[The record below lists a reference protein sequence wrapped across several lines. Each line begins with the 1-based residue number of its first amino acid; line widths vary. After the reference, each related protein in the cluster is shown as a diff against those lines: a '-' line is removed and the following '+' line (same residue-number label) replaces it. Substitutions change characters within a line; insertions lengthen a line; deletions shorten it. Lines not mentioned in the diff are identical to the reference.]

1 MDTDPGQSFHEIG
14 VARKLILAPGKPEV
28 VTPYVKKYTKTP
40 VRICATAKAKLSRT
54 STSENSDPEN
64 LENMGN
70 SRRNRHQLPEDAPIR
85 GNFIP
90 LSSTLKGRSPSP
102 HREQGSHGVYLQ
114 LSLTD
119 SQMDRLTAVLSPED
133 GHEPLPRGRP
143 RHADQDAV
151 NMDKN
156 LKENTA
162 PSMRS
167 KSPAKPHPS
176 TTTPSRAR
184 SRSPVKFHL
193 TKTPE
198 SQRTIQG
205 VHGHTRSVSPCKTDG
220 TRPEQTPTAHK
231 TPTRTSGRHGTREP
245 PTPINTDIA
254 RAHARLAALQV
265 GKHAVIVHNPPERES
280 SPARQPSQYA
290 VVDDSSSYYSQD
302 SEGQR
307 YPSCI
312 SPLRIHKESEPKH
325 LSILKEYTEK
335 KNSVRGSDKES
346 EQFEHHGFADEESSA
361 AELAYTP
368 LAPFLPHGVPTVRKA
383 SKTLIGEGG
392 WLENTSKPEPNT
404 SPTRGGGFLGNLVK
418 KAKEIIETNYD
429 NRAQRKSRDS
439 DKSRPTSRQLAISL
453 SPREQS
459 LLYCELE
466 FALTT
471 ALNDYITA
479 QFAAG
484 RLSADKL
491 RRVADEWQRKGRP
504 RVVGF
509 RYDLETQLDLVRL
522 HAGGGDF
529 KFYSRAAAS
538 ATAVL
543 GVLDTA
549 RASARALR
557 VRTFCQPDTV
567 VAKQLLDAQ
576 GLFNVLGCPEEQ
588 QIKLAE
594 VVAFFKAAVER
605 RRVQVLMEEQQQQ
618 QQHQQQQ
625 QRQQHQHQEHGT
637 STSPVRN
644 SRSPAREGGGW
655 WGTAPAVG
663 GQIRGSGNS
672 GPAGKMMDPAG
683 YESQDE

>member
-1 MDTDPGQSFHEIG
+1 MDND
-14 VARKLILAPGKPEV
+14 
-28 VTPYVKKYTKTP
+28 
-40 VRICATAKAKLSRT
+40 
-54 STSENSDPEN
+54 
-64 LENMGN
+64 
-70 SRRNRHQLPEDAPIR
+70 
-85 GNFIP
+85 
-90 LSSTLKGRSPSP
+90 
-102 HREQGSHGVYLQ
+102 
-114 LSLTD
+114 
-119 SQMDRLTAVLSPED
+119 
-133 GHEPLPRGRP
+133 
-143 RHADQDAV
+143 
-151 NMDKN
+151 
-156 LKENTA
+156 LKENMA

-184 SRSPVKFHL
+184 SRSPVKFNL

-231 TPTRTSGRHGTREP
+231 TPTRTSGRRGTRGP

-254 RAHARLAALQV
+254 RAHARLAALHV
-265 GKHAVIVHNPPERES
+265 GKHTVVVHNPPERES
-280 SPARQPSQYA
+280 SPVRQPSQYV

-312 SPLRIHKESEPKH
+312 SPLRIHKENEPKH
-325 LSILKEYTEK
+325 LSILKEYTDK

-346 EQFEHHGFADEESSA
+346 EQYENHGFADEASSA

-418 KAKEIIETNYD
+418 KAKEIVSPSPLCPLQPFIPTTNAPLPFPLQIETNYD

-479 QFAAG
+479 QFTAG

-522 HAGGGDF
+522 HAGDF
-529 KFYSRAAAS
+529 KFYYSRAATAP

-543 GVLDTA
+543 GTLDTA

-594 VVAFFKAAVER
+594 VVAFFKAGVER
-605 RRVQVLMEEQQQQ
+605 RRVQALMEE
-618 QQHQQQQ
+618 QQ

-644 SRSPAREGGGW
+644 SRSPAREGGEW

-663 GQIRGSGNS
+663 GQMRGSGNS
-672 GPAGKMMDPAG
+672 GRAGKMDPAG